1 MSRQAIELFR
11 QYTERLKQEPQ
22 GPEHTAQKAQA
33 PSEDPKKPILVAE
46 MSRIEHEVRQIFDD
60 ASSAERDNII
70 RFLEILIRNLKR
82 VRQAE
87 NE

>member
-33 PSEDPKKPILVAE
+33 PSEEPKKPNLVAE
-46 MSRIEHEVRQIFDD
+46 MSRIEHEVRQIFDN
-60 ASSAERDNII
+60 ASLAERDKHYS
-70 RFLEILIRNLKR
+70 LPRNTHPEP
-82 VRQAE
+82 QAGAASRE
-87 NE
+87 